1 MPLFVP
7 SILVLSFFPFL
18 FLRVV
23 DVTLFVVDHVLSE
36 CFVLFCFFV
45 LRVGGS
51 NVSLVAGE
59 LAMLGRA
66 FFLLFLSAGQ
76 LPKAGFSHFVPY
88 FALIYR
94 DRFVCIICTV
104 SGFGF
109 EFGRS

>member
-1 MPLFVP
+1 MCF
-7 SILVLSFFPFL
+7 LSA
-18 FLRVV
+18 
-23 DVTLFVVDHVLSE
+23 
-36 CFVLFCFFV
+36 LFCFVFLV

-76 LPKAGFSHFVPY
+76 LPKAGFSRFVPY

-94 DRFVCIICTV
+94 DRFVYIICTV